1 MTTHDQE
8 LEELRRGV
16 SCATVLERLPPPWLL
31 DRKGS
36 TRSQLKYRR
45 GEGEIIIVNHEGRG
59 WWDPTSDAKGD
70 VFDLVQHLEP
80 GLSFGHVRKILRPF
94 IGLTPAFHDA
104 LLERRKGRGPE
115 EPPARRWQGRPPLLR
130 GCRGWRY
137 LTKTRF
143 LPADILDLAIE
154 QDAVRDGAYGTA
166 WFAHRDAEERVS
178 HVECRGPDF
187 RGSLAG
193 GHKSLFRLTG
203 RDVIRRLAITE
214 APIDALSL
222 AALEGLRSDTLYAAT
237 GGGIGIGTE
246 DALLAL
252 LASLAGVSDAV
263 LLAASDANPA
273 GERHAARLAEIAA
286 GRIRFT
292 RLRPG
297 EADWNDVLQT
307 RALRS
312 AVPLQPGRSSRSG
325 SRPRPPR
332 VAEGAGERSETRRTG

>member
-94 IGLTPAFHDA
+94 IGITPAFHDA
-104 LLERRKGRGPE
+104 LLERRKGRSPE
-115 EPPARRWQGRPPLLR
+115 EPPARRWQGRPQLLR
-130 GCRGWRY
+130 GSRGWRY
-137 LTKTRF
+137 LTKARF
-143 LPADILDLAIE
+143 LPAAILDLAVE
-154 QDAVRDGAYGTA
+154 QDTVRDGAYGTA
-166 WFAHRDAEERVS
+166 WFAHRDAAGRVC

-193 GHKSLFRLTG
+193 GHKALFRLAG
-203 RDVIRRLAITE
+203 QDVIRRLAVTE

-237 GGGIGIGTE
+237 GGGIGTGTE

-252 LASLAGVSDAV
+252 LTGLAAIPEAV
-263 LLAASDANPA
+263 LLAASDANAA
-273 GERHAARLAEIAA
+273 GERHAMRLAEIAA
-286 GRIRFT
+286 DRIPFA

-297 EADWNDVLQT
+297 ETDWNDVLRT

-312 AVPLQPGRSSRSG
+312 ALQLQPRQVSRSG
-325 SRPRPPR
+325 SGWRGR
-332 VAEGAGERSETRRTG
+332 AGEAAGEGDESRRAG